1 MPVRKW
7 KEVTNNQFN
16 PYFEQKMLI
25 CQEVSI
31 HSRELTSYNRRSIV
45 RVSSAK
51 DNFMDTDDLDLLE
64 KQVHELLLVCVD
76 LRTENEALKKQLAQ
90 RTTER
95 DALTQ
100 RREAMDE
107 KVSYLL
113 TCLGPSEP
121 QDE

>member
-1 MPVRKW
+1 MRIIGNRF
-7 KEVTNNQFN
+7 TITQIRA
-16 PYFEQKMLI
+16 YFDEKKYI

-51 DNFMDTDDLDLLE
+51 DNFMDTDDLDQLE
-64 KQVHELLLVCVD
+64 KQIHELLLICVD
-76 LRTENEALKKQLAQ
+76 LRKENEQLKGDLRQQA
-90 RTTER
+90 TELE
-95 DALTQ
+95 ALTQ
-100 RREAMDE
+100 QRQATEE

-113 TCLGPSEP
+113 TRLGPSEP